1 MQFEW
6 VYVVLNTFKRIL
18 KWFVFI
24 KSSPCNRL
32 HCLCWWEGM
41 EMLEIFACHTAV
53 HFTDWKWISKTV
65 YCIRYVMV
73 CKIGFAKW
81 NTKIALLGASMVVTY
96 CIKLFQTGADRYSG
110 ILMSLLL
117 LLQRQKALFCA
128 TLTAED
134 LLNQLHFYGK

>member
-53 HFTDWKWISKTV
+53 HFTNWKWISKIV
-65 YCIRYVMV
+65 YYIRYVMV

-96 CIKLFQTGADRYSG
+96 CITFPNRGRQIQWYFNVSSPSVAETKSF
-110 ILMSLLL
+110 ILCYFNGRRPSQPVAFLW
-117 LLQRQKALFCA
+117 
-128 TLTAED
+128 
-134 LLNQLHFYGK
+134 

>member
-18 KWFVFI
+18 KWIVFNQ
-24 KSSPCNRL
+24 STPYNRL

-41 EMLEIFACHTAV
+41 EMLESFACHTAV

-73 CKIGFAKW
+73 CKIGFANW
-81 NTKIALLGASMVVTY
+81 NTKVALLGASMVVTY
-96 CIKLFQTGADRYSG
+96 CIKLFQRARQIQRYFNVSSSVAEIKSF
-110 ILMSLLL
+110 ILCYFNGRRPSQTVAILW
-117 LLQRQKALFCA
+117 
-128 TLTAED
+128 
-134 LLNQLHFYGK
+134 